1 MPGTSPKQASETDEQ
16 TDTTQ
21 LTVTQPKPSE
31 IG

>member
-1 MPGTSPKQASETDEQ
+1 MPGTSAKQTSETDKQ
-16 TDTTQ
+16 TDTPQ